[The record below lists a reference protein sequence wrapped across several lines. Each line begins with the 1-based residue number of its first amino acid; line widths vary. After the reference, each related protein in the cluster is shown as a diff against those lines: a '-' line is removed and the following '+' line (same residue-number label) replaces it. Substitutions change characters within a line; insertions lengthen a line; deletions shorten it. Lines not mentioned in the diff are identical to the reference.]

1 MDDPLWKDQKMYNSC
16 LFALHLFH
24 KRNKYH
30 KYLGKKKRH
39 GDSYLYPSLTVEA
52 NVTIRAAGN
61 TFPY

>member
-30 KYLGKKKRH
+30 KYLGKKK
-39 GDSYLYPSLTVEA
+39 GMVTVTCIL
-52 NVTIRAAGN
+52 V
-61 TFPY
+61 